1 MTDDWAAV
9 ARAIK
14 ERKYELGLNQ
24 RQLGERANVSKQT
37 IGELENNS
45 VNRRRSARTLRA
57 VSVGLDWH
65 PDHLAAVLA
74 GLTPPPTAEPV
85 PRTDDDVPGHFS
97 VVEHYLRQLLDQVS
111 TINGRL
117 DEIAAKVEP
126 AGQQVR
132 SDHKQ
137 PGR

>member
-14 ERKYELGLNQ
+14 QRKTELGLNQ
-24 RQLGERANVSKQT
+24 RELGERANVSKQ
-37 IGELENNS
+37 IVGELENNT

-74 GLTPPPTAEPV
+74 GLTPPSANEPI

-97 VVEHYLRQLLDQVS
+97 VVEHYLRQLLDQVN

-117 DEIAAKVEP
+117 DEIAAKVD
-126 AGQQVR
+126 ADSQSTR